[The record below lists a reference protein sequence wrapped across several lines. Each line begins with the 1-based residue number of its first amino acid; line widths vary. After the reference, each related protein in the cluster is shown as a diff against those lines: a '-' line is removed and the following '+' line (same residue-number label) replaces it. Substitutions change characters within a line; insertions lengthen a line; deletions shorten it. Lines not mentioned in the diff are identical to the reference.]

1 MKENEIT
8 IITSRDDDISILQI
22 IGFLDAHTANS
33 LENAIGKLIREDNFK
48 IICDCTEIE
57 YISSAGFG
65 VFMEFIEE
73 LRANGGDLKFTGLS
87 PKLKN
92 LFDLLGFNVLFEV
105 NDDIEELKS
114 NFTKEAK

>member
-8 IITSRDDDISILQI
+8 IITSKDDDISILQI

-33 LENAIGKLIREDNFK
+33 LENAIEKLINEDNFK
-48 IICDCTEIE
+48 IICDCTELE

-73 LRANGGDLKFTGLS
+73 LRANGGDLKFTGLN

-92 LFDLLGFNVLFEV
+92 LFELLGFNVLFEIE
-105 NDDIEELKS
+105 DDIKKLKS
-114 NFTKEAK
+114 DFTKKAK